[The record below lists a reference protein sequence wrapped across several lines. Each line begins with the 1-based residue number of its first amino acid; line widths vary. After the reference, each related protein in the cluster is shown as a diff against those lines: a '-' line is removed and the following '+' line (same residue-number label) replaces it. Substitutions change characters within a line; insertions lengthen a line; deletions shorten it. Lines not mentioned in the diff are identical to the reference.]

1 MLKVALTGGLA
12 SGKSFIGKTFESLGC
27 LRIEADALGH
37 EVLKPGGEAYAG
49 VIAEFG
55 QGILDAEGNIQRK
68 QLAALVFQD
77 AGRLAVLSGLV
88 HPPVRKR
95 TQELLE
101 EFARREPRGV
111 AIVEAA
117 IHIETGGYKDYDRL
131 ILAWCRLEQQI
142 ERAMHRDGSTRE
154 EVEAR
159 LQRQMPLDE
168 KRKYANYVIDTSGNK
183 EDTVRQTKEV
193 YRQLRSIES

>member
-1 MLKVALTGGLA
+1 
-12 SGKSFIGKTFESLGC
+12 
-27 LRIEADALGH
+27 
-37 EVLKPGGEAYAG
+37 
-49 VIAEFG
+49 
-55 QGILDAEGNIQRK
+55 
-68 QLAALVFQD
+68 
-77 AGRLAVLSGLV
+77 
-88 HPPVRKR
+88 
-95 TQELLE
+95 
-101 EFARREPRGV
+101 V